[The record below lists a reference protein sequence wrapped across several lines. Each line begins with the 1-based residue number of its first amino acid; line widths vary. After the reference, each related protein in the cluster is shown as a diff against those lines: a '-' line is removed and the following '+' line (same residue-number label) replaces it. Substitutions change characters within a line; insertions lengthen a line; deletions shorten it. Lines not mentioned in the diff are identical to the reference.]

1 MARRE
6 AKASTKIFPPM
17 IWTKKPYSGFSLIEM
32 LVVMAIIALIAATAL
47 PTVSSYFQV
56 SIQSATREIAS
67 TVKESYYAAV
77 LSGKV
82 HRLAYDLENQT
93 FWTESSKRFVLIHT
107 AKTLENDKRQHRF
120 DGKKPAPEDGFSLE
134 VQVTKNKK
142 ALPRGVLFEDIFNEQ
157 SPENIEKGIVYT
169 HIFPNGFTE
178 QTLIHLKDSSN
189 HQVSLVITPLLGMTD
204 FYPMYHKASDVF
216 QKKP

>member
-1 MARRE
+1 
-6 AKASTKIFPPM
+6 M
-17 IWTKKPYSGFSLIEM
+17 IWTKKQIHHSGFSLIEM
-32 LVVMAIIALIAATAL
+32 LVVMAIIALVAATAL

-67 TVKESYYAAV
+67 TVKETYYSAV

-82 HRLAYDLENQT
+82 HRLAYDLKEQT
-93 FWTESSKRFVLIHT
+93 FWTESTRNLVLLHT
-107 AKTLENDKRQHRF
+107 AKTQETEKSQHRF
-120 DGKKPAPEDGFSLE
+120 DRNETKPKNEFQME
-134 VQVTKNKK
+134 EQVTRKKK
-142 ALPRGVLFEDIFNEQ
+142 ALPRGVLFEDIFNER
-157 SPENIEKGIVYT
+157 SSKNIETGIVYT

-204 FYPMYHKASDVF
+204 YYPMYHKASDVF
-216 QKKP
+216 FKKP